1 MPPAPGLL
9 QAQREGSHD
18 KPTKVSIREGQS
30 LQMAMYDET
39 HGCYS
44 DTPNTLRLEAAWS
57 YMEASECLVLS
68 AEWEP

>member
-1 MPPAPGLL
+1 MPPSPGLL
-9 QAQREGSHD
+9 QDQRESAHD

-44 DTPNTLRLEAAWS
+44 DTLNTLRLEAAWS
-57 YMEASECLVLS
+57 YMDSV
-68 AEWEP
+68 